1 MESIRTG
8 PAIDPAAPTPP
19 ATSSVHTRT
28 AAVHATPDFDAI
40 ESALDGF
47 LSEGPA
53 PPRVKERGPR
63 DWAHP
68 ARTTAVPLTAP
79 ASRSDVP
86 MFGADEERPAE
97 PATASPSWEE
107 PASRLT
113 VWHVVGSAGSR
124 RRKVVVLGLVG
135 AVVVSIPL
143 VTALYRGSAPFGAL
157 AASSSASA
165 DVVSGTATFQ
175 SNPSGAAVSIGGSVR
190 GTTPLKLSLPVGDH
204 IVEIGDERAKRQLT
218 AAISANT
225 VASYYVELAAAEG
238 TLGVPAR
245 NGATGGLEIV
255 SDPAGATVSIDGV
268 ARGVAPLTLT
278 NVEAGEHRVTLS
290 QDGTTTNRTVRVA
303 PGAMASVVA
312 STRASQA
319 EAGWVTISAP
329 FEMKIF
335 EAGALIGTTASERIM
350 LPAGTH
356 TFNLR
361 SEELEFNTSVPVR
374 VTPGKTATAAVRVP
388 TGLLSVNALPWAEV
402 LVDGQSVGT
411 TPLGNLVVPIGS
423 REVVWRHP
431 QFGERRRVVTVKERT
446 PVRIGVDFSQ

>member
-8 PAIDPAAPTPP
+8 PAIDPAAPTPS
-19 ATSSVHTRT
+19 ATSVHTRQ
-28 AAVHATPDFDAI
+28 ADVHDTPNFEAI

-53 PPRVKERGPR
+53 PARVKGPGPR
-63 DWAHP
+63 DRSNPVRA
-68 ARTTAVPLTAP
+68 TVVPLKAP
-79 ASRSDVP
+79 ASRFDVP
-86 MFGADEERPAE
+86 TFGRDQAVPPE
-97 PATASPSWEE
+97 PAAASPSREE

-113 VWHVVGSAGSR
+113 AWQMVGPAGSR
-124 RRKVVVLGLVG
+124 RRKIVMLGVVG

-143 VTALYRGSAPFGAL
+143 VRALFRGSAPFGAL

-165 DVVSGTATFQ
+165 DVVGTAMFQ
-175 SNPSGAAVSIGGSVR
+175 SNPSGAAVSIGGAVR

-218 AAISANT
+218 AAISADT
-225 VASYYVELAAAEG
+225 VASYYVELAAVPEG
-238 TLGVPAR
+238 TPGAPA
-245 NGATGGLEIV
+245 GKSAVGDLEIV
-255 SDPAGATVSIDGV
+255 SDPAGASVSIDGV
-268 ARGVAPLTLT
+268 ARGVTPLTLT
-278 NVEAGEHRVTLS
+278 NVAAGEHRVTLIH
-290 QDGTTTNRTVRVA
+290 DGVTTNRTVRVV

-312 STRASQA
+312 STRASQT

-335 EAGALIGTTASERIM
+335 EAGELIGTTASDRIM

-356 TFNLR
+356 TFSLR
-361 SEELEFNTSVPVR
+361 SEELEFSTSLPVR
-374 VTPGKTATAAVRVP
+374 VTPGRTVTAAVQVP

-402 LVDGQSVGT
+402 LIDGQSAGT

-431 QFGERRRVVTVKERT
+431 QFGERRRLVVVKERT